1 MIDLTLITFYRH
13 DGQHR
18 RRHEQS
24 IHNLFIDDSPTN
36 QSGQSSELPSDLVH
50 DDMFNYQC
58 NLLDHGLLY
67 LNFNDAVA
75 EGDGDRIIR
84 CWKFLL
90 LHFYHDSGST
100 KYALEALYLQLQQQ
114 ALLSQRQAYRQHWNR
129 SVNNR
134 GGSGKNVPIDLE
146 IEHDNNS
153 IKEGIRK
160 LGPNLTRAAVTRTAR
175 MLPVARGVVHNVSQE
190 CSLMKR
196 SGKHFVATTRK
207 DLLKLVSLL
216 MQADALRETPG
227 RHYKHFKQFVRSAMH
242 GLQMGKLCKWINKH
256 KYELQIGRRAR

>member
-1 MIDLTLITFYRH
+1 MVSKKNLSLLRKTSAT
-13 DGQHR
+13 
-18 RRHEQS
+18 EMQS
-24 IHNLFIDDSPTN
+24 LSLVNISN
-36 QSGQSSELPSDLVH
+36 ELETRCP
-50 DDMFNYQC
+50 
-58 NLLDHGLLY
+58 LLY
-67 LNFNDAVA
+67 SVLMTAGTTGRKKSSTQSWLPGVVVAASVVLKQRCRDVNAV
-75 EGDGDRIIR
+75 
-84 CWKFLL
+84 
-90 LHFYHDSGST
+90 H
-100 KYALEALYLQLQQQ
+100 
-114 ALLSQRQAYRQHWNR
+114 
-129 SVNNR
+129 
-134 GGSGKNVPIDLE
+134 LE

-160 LGPNLTRAAVTRTAR
+160 LGPNLTRSAVTRTAR

-242 GLQMGKLCKWINKH
+242 GLQMGKMCKWINKH
-256 KYELQIGRRAR
+256 KYELQTGRKAR